1 MNNVI
6 KLLERTSSLMEG
18 HFLLSSGKHSNRYVQ
33 CAKVLSYP
41 EYAEMVISEVVRKI
55 SDLDIDL
62 IVGPA
67 MGGVIVAY
75 EMGRQLEIPAIFTER
90 KDGEMT
96 LRRGFEIR
104 NGARVMIAED
114 VVTTGKST
122 METKKVIEELGGDV
136 IGVASIIDRTG
147 GKSELDIPL
156 YGAVK
161 IDIDTFEKE
170 NCPLCKDGSTPVK
183 PGSRN

>member
-1 MNNVI
+1 MNTI
-6 KLLERTSSLMEG
+6 ISLLERSGALLEG

-33 CAKVLSYP
+33 CAKLLSYP
-41 EYAEMVISEVVRKI
+41 EDAEMVISEVVRKI

-62 IVGPA
+62 VVGPA

-75 EMGRQLEIPAIFTER
+75 EMGRQLELPAIFTER
-90 KDGEMT
+90 KNGEMT
-96 LRRGFEIR
+96 LRRGFEIKE
-104 NGARVMIAED
+104 GTKVMIAED

-136 IGVASIIDRTG
+136 IGVASIIDRTK

-156 YGAVK
+156 YSAVK
-161 IDIDTFEKE
+161 IDIDTFESS
-170 NCPLCKDGSTPVK
+170 NCPMCKDGSKPVK